1 MRWFRHHTRQTTGL
15 AIFALVLQL
24 IFSLG
29 HTHGDNGRLY
39 VADAKG
45 TAFTG
50 IGSGSTEIPVGP
62 GRPDGDDRCLICA
75 SIALAGSLVLPA
87 SPAADLPLTI
97 ASAWLPPTRFSSTS
111 RAGRFSFRA
120 RAPPVRRQGDALQN
134 RCAVA

>member
-1 MRWFRHHTRQTTGL
+1 MRWFRHHTRQTAGL

-24 IFSLG
+24 ILSLG
-29 HTHGDNGRLY
+29 HTHGRPY
-39 VADAKG
+39 AADAKG
-45 TAFTG
+45 TAFAG
-50 IGSGSTEIPVGP
+50 IREGSTEIPVGP

-75 SIALAGSLVLPA
+75 SIALAGTLVLPA
-87 SPAADLPLTI
+87 PPAAHLPLTI
-97 ASAWLPPTRFSSTS
+97 ESAWLPPTRFSSTS